1 MIIHLFPSAYHLTI
15 ENEHPKAENERS
27 KVKNHKLELVPNTGH
42 RPYDIF
48 RQSHRL

>member
-15 ENEHPKAENERS
+15 ENERS
-27 KVKNHKLELVPNTGH
+27 KTENHKLEWVPNTGH

-48 RQSHRL
+48 HQSHRL